1 MSNNSQIEDQITVS
15 LRLPSKLQPQL
26 WKRPSF
32 WIWLI
37 LGVPLLLLA
46 HALMFIFSWF
56 LVIFIPVAKINL
68 ILVRSVLFADP
79 LRIRIRNQSLEM
91 ERLNSLEHV
100 SLMAVAAELEE
111 EGALPLPPPNLM
123 INN

>member
-15 LRLPSKLQPQL
+15 LRLPSKLQPQ
-26 WKRPSF
+26 RPSF